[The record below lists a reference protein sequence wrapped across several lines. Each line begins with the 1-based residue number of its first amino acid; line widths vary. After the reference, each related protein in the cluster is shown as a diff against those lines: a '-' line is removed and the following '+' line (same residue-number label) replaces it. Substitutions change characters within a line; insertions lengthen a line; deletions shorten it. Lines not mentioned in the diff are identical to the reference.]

1 MTARNRTRNLA
12 RNQAAL
18 EVDASRNV
26 IFDLLVEEA
35 QAGVDRGSATIVA
48 SERGSRLAVDVGFG
62 WAMTVRQTYSLERVR
77 RGTTL
82 VTATLSPRGFRWK
95 LTNLLLLGRGMSAL
109 RNASETGLANL
120 KQAAERGAGDDGD
133 PPPDRHNDE
142 GGSGPFTNP

>member
-1 MTARNRTRNLA
+1 MTARRLA

-18 EVDASRNV
+18 EIEASRNV
-26 IFDLLVEEA
+26 LFDMLVEEA
-35 QAGVDRGSATIVA
+35 QAGVERGSAEIIA
-48 SERGSRLAVDVGFG
+48 SDRGRELAVDVGFG

-77 RGTTL
+77 RGTTR

-95 LTNLLLLGRGMSAL
+95 LTNLLMLGRGMSAL

-133 PPPDRHNDE
+133 PPPGRHNDE
-142 GGSGPFTNP
+142 GGAGAFTNP

>member
-1 MTARNRTRNLA
+1 MTARKLA

-18 EVDASRNV
+18 EIEASRNV
-26 IFDLLVEEA
+26 IFDLLVKEA
-35 QAGVDRGSATIVA
+35 QAGEERGAAAIIA
-48 SERGSRLAVDVGFG
+48 SERGSRLAVDVRFG

-120 KQAAERGAGDDGD
+120 ERAAERGAGDDGD
-133 PPPDRHNDE
+133 PPPERHNDE
-142 GGSGPFTNP
+142 DGAGSFTNP

>member
-1 MTARNRTRNLA
+1 MTARRLA

-18 EVDASRNV
+18 EIEASRNV
-26 IFDLLVEEA
+26 IFDMLVEEA
-35 QAGVDRGSATIVA
+35 QAGVERGSAEIIA
-48 SERGSRLAVDVGFG
+48 SDHGRELAVDVGFG

-77 RGTTL
+77 RGTTR

-95 LTNLLLLGRGMSAL
+95 LTNLLMLGRGMSAL

-133 PPPDRHNDE
+133 PPPARHNDE
-142 GGSGPFTNP
+142 GGAGAFTNP